1 MSYICT
7 KLNVVD
13 FFLYIYLRWDGE
25 PAVDDGVQHLQTA
38 EVLDRDGHTGAGGAL
53 HCGDSSLLL
62 LHW

>member
-1 MSYICT
+1 MWLI
-7 KLNVVD
+7 